1 MKLFISYSST
11 DRDLCERLRLALEA
25 EGHSVFV
32 DRAELK
38 EGEPYHE
45 ALREAIDEA
54 DALIYLV
61 TPRSVAPGSYALS
74 ELDLAMRRWR
84 RPAGRVLP
92 VLVEPTPIAAIPPY
106 LRSVTLL
113 QPKGDLVAE
122 TVAAVARLRSRPPL
136 RRWGPPVALLVLAI
150 AAGGTWWARERQ
162 RDAQQRQQEAAQR
175 EALQR
180 ETRVA
185 ADLCQVGNH
194 AVAWDQ
200 FERIGAR
207 AGADAAVRSAREDC
221 GMSWLRQMRV
231 VSEKQTF
238 GEFVGRIQPV
248 LAEGLAAASGA
259 RAADLRAHLGWA
271 DFLRSRDGVSA
282 PRPIPQ
288 YEAALREDAG
298 NVYAHAMWA
307 HQLVWTSGRIEA
319 EARTHFDAAVAAG
332 RERVWVRS
340 LQFAASL
347 QRRDLTPYA
356 MVAAD
361 DMRRRGETP
370 STEQRAALWRYAID
384 GPWLMPQDRPAML
397 AALPPAEHLATF
409 EWLFPEAGLRDEQRP
424 LWRFTR
430 ALLRAQAGDK
440 ATATA
445 DLETLQRDLKAAGD
459 DSRVSG
465 QTAELLAAWR
475 GPSTPRK
482 RSGS

>member
-1 MKLFISYSST
+1 MKLFISYSSN
-11 DRDLCERLRLALEA
+11 DRDLCERLRLGLEA

-45 ALREAIDEA
+45 ALREAIADA

-74 ELDLAMRRWR
+74 ELDLAQRRWR

-122 TVAAVARLRSRPPL
+122 TVAAVARLDRKPAL
-136 RRWGPPVALLVLAI
+136 RRWGPLIALLVLTLG
-150 AAGGTWWARERQ
+150 AGGSWWARERQ
-162 RDAQQRQQEAAQR
+162 LAEQQRQQDSARR

-185 ADLCQVGNH
+185 ADLCRVGNH

-200 FERIGAR
+200 LERIDAR
-207 AGADAAVRSAREDC
+207 SGGDAAVRAAREDC
-221 GMSWLRQMRV
+221 GMLWLRQMRV
-231 VSEKQTF
+231 TSEKQTF

-248 LAEGLAAASGA
+248 LAEGLAAAGGA

-282 PRPIPQ
+282 PKPIPQ

-307 HQLVWTSGRIEA
+307 HQLVWTSGRIQA
-319 EARTHFDAAVAAG
+319 EARTHFDAAVAAE
-332 RERVWVRS
+332 RERAWVRG
-340 LQFAASL
+340 LQFSVSL
-347 QRRDLTPYA
+347 SRRDLTPYA
-356 MVAAD
+356 MVTAD

-370 STEQRAALWRYAID
+370 SDEQRAALWRYAID
-384 GPWLMPQDRPAML
+384 GPWLLPQDRPAML

-430 ALLRAQAGDK
+430 ALLRAQAGD
-440 ATATA
+440 ATTAGA
-445 DLETLQRDLKAAGD
+445 DLEALQTDLKAAGD
-459 DSRVSG
+459 DGRVAH
-465 QTAELLAAWR
+465 QTAEMLAAWR
-475 GPSTPRK
+475 GTPRK
-482 RSGS
+482 RSAK